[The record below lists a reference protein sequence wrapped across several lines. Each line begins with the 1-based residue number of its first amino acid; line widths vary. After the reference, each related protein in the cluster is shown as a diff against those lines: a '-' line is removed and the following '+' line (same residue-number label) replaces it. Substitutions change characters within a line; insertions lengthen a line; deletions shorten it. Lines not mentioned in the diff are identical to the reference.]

1 MSAPRPLRTGSLRLR
16 TAAAV
21 LALVAVLLLV
31 LTITVDVALGA
42 RLRAQIEDRLRDRA
56 AATAS
61 LVGTVDDA
69 DLADRL
75 SAQGLA
81 VRIDGASGGSV
92 VAGPSPDQLRNG
104 PPGGPPAGG
113 PGGEDRTPTTTQ
125 DATGVTVT
133 ASEVSGD
140 DDLVTLRSTLSD
152 GSVLTL
158 TASAAGVQD
167 TLVQV
172 RWVMGLASAA
182 ILLLSAGA
190 IVLVVRAT
198 LRPLDRVSQ
207 VARSIGAGERERR
220 LNPTRPDTEIGRVA
234 TALDD
239 MLDDVVGAENA
250 AVAAEARLRAFL
262 SDAAHELRTPVAGIR
277 AAADTLVRADL
288 DGPDRELLAA
298 HVAREAARAS
308 RLVDDLLMMARV
320 DRGLELA
327 PVRTDLRTLV
337 GAEAERARLLHPSLT
352 VRERIPDAAVPA
364 LVDPQRIAQV
374 VSNLVE
380 NAARA
385 TDARGEVTID
395 LDASAD
401 RATVSVTDDGP
412 GVPADERER
421 IFERMVRLDAARST
435 GGVGLGLPIA
445 RGIARA
451 HGGDVQYVSAV
462 RGARFELELPLDA
475 LHAPLLAEVPG
486 APSTAEVPGAPFAA
500 EVPASRAEDEPGPGT
515 RGGHARAGAPSDS
528 TRAR

>member
-1 MSAPRPLRTGSLRLR
+1 MSTPRPLATGSLRLR

-81 VRIDGASGGSV
+81 VRIDGAGGESV
-92 VAGPSPDQLRNG
+92 VAGPSPDQLRDG

-113 PGGEDRTPTTTQ
+113 PAGGEERTPTATP
-125 DATGVTVT
+125 DASAVTVT

-152 GSVLTL
+152 RSVLTL
-158 TASAAGVQD
+158 TASAAGVED

-172 RWVMGLASAA
+172 RWVMGLASAGV
-182 ILLLSAGA
+182 LLLSAGA

-207 VARSIGAGERERR
+207 VARSIGAGERGRR

-327 PVRTDLRTLV
+327 PVATDLRTLLH
-337 GAEAERARLLHPSLT
+337 AEADCARLVHPSLT
-352 VRERIPDAAVPA
+352 VRESIPDASVVA
-364 LVDPQRIAQV
+364 LVDPQRLAQV

-385 TDARGEVTID
+385 TEGRGEVSLELRRT
-395 LDASAD
+395 AGQ
-401 RATVSVTDDGP
+401 ATVVVSDDGP
-412 GVPADERER
+412 GVPAAERKR

-451 HGGDVQYVSAV
+451 HGGDVRCLPAP
-462 RGARFELELPLDA
+462 RGARFELTLPLASSADT
-475 LHAPLLAEVPG
+475 APTP
-486 APSTAEVPGAPFAA
+486 T
-500 EVPASRAEDEPGPGT
+500 SRAEEGT
-515 RGGHARAGAPSDS
+515 PARLAVGGD
-528 TRAR
+528 